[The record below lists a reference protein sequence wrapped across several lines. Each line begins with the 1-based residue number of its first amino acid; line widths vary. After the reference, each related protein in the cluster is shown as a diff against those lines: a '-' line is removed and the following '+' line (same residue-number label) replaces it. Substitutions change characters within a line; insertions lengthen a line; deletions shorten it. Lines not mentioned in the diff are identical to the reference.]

1 MKQKRYFVEGVVTK
15 STFETEGVNTIPS
28 AEFTDNIKVGS
39 VEIKSVQPL
48 DLTTPISSTEIYSF
62 PAGLYNLAEFTVT
75 LVDSENSYVLGR
87 SFSVAH
93 NGSTTAVSNAY
104 AEVDLWG
111 TVKPTFSASISGG
124 NVKLY
129 LTTTSDSVN
138 VSLSVKLHS
147 SEVSHFINIT
157 SQPTSQTVVEGDVPA
172 VFAVTASTNDGGTLS
187 YQWQEDSGTGFTN
200 LSNNSIYSGS
210 LTSSLTITTTDTSLT
225 GYSYRCRISSSGSS
239 PDEFT
244 STVTLTVSSAEV
256 TITSNPGNQSVNS
269 GDPSTFTVGAS
280 TNEVSSTLTYEWQEN
295 DGSGF
300 AALAEGATYT
310 GTNTDTLTIT
320 DSTGLDGYLYR
331 CKVSTTSAISP
342 EATSNSA
349 TLTVVIV

>member
-28 AEFTDNIKVGS
+28 AEFTDNIRVGS

-48 DLTTPISSTEIYSF
+48 DLTTPISNEEIYSF

-93 NGSTTAVSNAY
+93 NGTTTAISNAY

-157 SQPTSQTVVEGDVPA
+157 SQPTSQTVVEGDIPA
-172 VFAVTASTNDGGTLS
+172 VFTVIASTNDSGTLS
-187 YQWQEDSGTGFTN
+187 YQWQEDSGTGFTD
-200 LSNNSIYSGS
+200 LTDNSTYSGS

-225 GYSYRCRISSSGSS
+225 SYNYRCRISSSESA

-244 STVTLTVSSAEV
+244 DTVTLTVSAAEV
-256 TITSNPGNQSVNS
+256 TITLNPTNETVNS
-269 GDPSTFTVGAS
+269 GDPVTFTVEAE
-280 TNEVSSTLTYEWQEN
+280 TNETSSTLVYEWQEN

-300 AALAEGATYT
+300 TTLVEDTVYT
-310 GTNTDTLTIT
+310 GTNTDTLLIT
-320 DSTGLDGYLYR
+320 NSTGLDSYLYR
-331 CKVSTTSAISP
+331 CKVTTTSATSP
-342 EATSNSA
+342 EATSTSA
-349 TLTVVIV
+349 TLTVVTV

>member
-1 MKQKRYFVEGVVTK
+1 MKQKRYFIEGVVTK
-15 STFETEGVNTIPS
+15 STFETEGVNIIPS

-62 PAGLYNLAEFTVT
+62 PAGLYNLAEFTIT
-75 LVDSENSYVLGR
+75 LVDSENSYVFGR

-93 NGSTTAVSNAY
+93 NGSSTAVSNAY

-111 TVKPTFSASISGG
+111 TVKPTFSASISGE

-147 SEVSHFINIT
+147 SEVSQFINIT

-172 VFAVTASTNDGGTLS
+172 VFSVIASTNDGGTLS
-187 YQWQEDSGTGFTN
+187 YQWQEDSGTGFVDLTD
-200 LSNNSIYSGS
+200 SPTYSGS

-225 GYSYRCRISSSGSS
+225 GYSYRCRISSSGSA

-244 STVTLTVSSAEV
+244 NTVTLTVSAAEV
-256 TITSNPGNQSVNS
+256 TITSNPTNLSVNS
-269 GDPSTFTVGAS
+269 GDPAIFTVEAT
-280 TNEVSSTLTYEWQEN
+280 TNEVSSTLVYEWQED

-300 AALAEGATYT
+300 TVLTEDTIYT

-320 DSTGLDGYLYR
+320 NSAGLDGYLYR
-331 CKVSTTSAISP
+331 CRVTTTSAISP